1 MKVSL
6 AGLAANWRLK
16 GAALGLALLLWA
28 VISAEQVTTQ
38 WVPAR
43 VEVTVADPEYVLTGG
58 PEPAEVRVR
67 FTGPGRELWEL
78 ALDRPTLLLR
88 VQNVGERRVFA
99 LDPRMVQVSGGLSVS
114 AVDVSP
120 PSVRL
125 ELQQLVSREVPVQPR
140 IAPASQARYVV
151 SNEMEVIPA
160 TVRVSGPADRV
171 AGVDTLTTVPFEI
184 VPDDTVFAREV
195 ALDTT
200 GLSGLSLSRERVS
213 VRGRVDR
220 RVERALSGVPVVS
233 TPGLAVRPRE
243 VEVRLSGPERLVR
256 AVFPAALRVTVLR
269 DSVPEELPLAGV
281 EVPLV
286 VEGLP
291 AGVTA
296 RTNPAR
302 ALVGPSVVEPADPDA
317 RGNAPAP
324 AQPPPVPPPAD
335 DTAGG
340 P

>member
-1 MKVSL
+1 VKFSL
-6 AGLAANWRLK
+6 AGLTANWRLK

-58 PEPAEVRVR
+58 PDPPEVQVR
-67 FTGPGRELWEL
+67 FTGPGRELWDL

-99 LDPRMVQVSGGLSVS
+99 LDPRMVQVRGGLSVS
-114 AVDVSP
+114 AVDVRP

-140 IAPASQARYVV
+140 IGPGSQARYVLQD
-151 SNEMEVIPA
+151 EMEVIPT
-160 TVRVSGPADRV
+160 TVRISGPADRV
-171 AGVDTLTTVPFEI
+171 QAIDSVRTVVFEV
-184 VPDDTVFAREV
+184 VPDDTIFGREV
-195 ALDTT
+195 ALDTA
-200 GLSGLSLSRERVS
+200 GLGGLSLSRERVS

-220 RVERALSGVPVVS
+220 RVERGLSDVPVAAP
-233 TPGLAVRPRE
+233 PGLAVRPRQ

-256 AVFPAALRVTVLR
+256 AVFPAALRVTVQR
-269 DSVPEELPLAGV
+269 DSIPAEVPLAGV

-291 AGVTA
+291 SGVSA

-302 ALVGPSVVEPADPDA
+302 ALVGPAVVEPA
-317 RGNAPAP
+317 APETAAP
-324 AQPPPVPPPAD
+324 VPPQPSQPPPAPPPAD
-335 DTAGG
+335 DGE